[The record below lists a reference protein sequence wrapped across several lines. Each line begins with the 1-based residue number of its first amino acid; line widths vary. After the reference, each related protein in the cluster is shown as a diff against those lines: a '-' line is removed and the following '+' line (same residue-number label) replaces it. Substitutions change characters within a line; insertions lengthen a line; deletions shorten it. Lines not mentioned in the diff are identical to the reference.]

1 MTAVIA
7 PARWSGPRDDTIVT
21 LRDALRPE
29 FLREAGWN
37 PAHQLLAPPRA
48 HPLLGMP
55 ECAIVGCTAG
65 VQSAKAMFCLVCD
78 RRYRTS
84 KLSLTDFLSIPLE
97 RKPNRGEKFCIVAD
111 CERPAHVNSGICASH
126 HTARRTRFPDLS
138 VDDWIAQANP
148 SGFRSWGP
156 CVVASCIRDAARGSS
171 GLCYPHGERWAAHR
185 RRNSAANTRAAIFE
199 WARSAPPIPVDYAV
213 IFKGLPEQM
222 ILQILVGIQYR
233 SDNGT
238 RTFLTVVRAV
248 VEAAREADARS
259 IFELDIAPRG
269 RKNHVLLAMI
279 ASIRTGVHRSLAT
292 PESEYANDLWDLA
305 VFGARGTISF
315 TALHQLWL
323 RRAAKH
329 WVAEDLPLH
338 RGRKAGHGH
347 RSVVGCLNRLSESL
361 RLTRDDNGDDPA
373 TLGRKDIVNFLNR
386 LAHLQSTGQ
395 ISMHTRVK
403 TCRDVRRVLD
413 DVRTFRLA
421 EDDSQLPDLPAD
433 FALRKTDIP
442 REPKRG
448 APCRDIPINALRGIS
463 ENLHRLER
471 CHGIGI
477 RLITELLIDTG
488 RRPDEICSLPW
499 DCLDRDPAGKHVLVY
514 TDHKNNRVGCRLPI
528 SDSTAERIRTYRV
541 GVSAR
546 FPDTAQSELVL
557 FPRENRNRSGIHP
570 VTAETFSNFHREF
583 INSIADQ
590 LTDTDCALVDP
601 ASIVPYSYRHSYA
614 QRHADNGTAPDV
626 LRDLMAHDSMQTT
639 LAYYRVTEKRVR
651 SAVEDVSRH
660 QFDGQG
666 RPVLTAV
673 AGLLAEE
680 HTRLRVGQVAVPF
693 GICTE
698 PSNVKA
704 GGHACPYKFTC
715 IGCGHFRSD
724 PSYLPEL
731 KSYLQQLLAD
741 RERLLAATDIQDW
754 ARAKALPADEEI
766 TQLRSLIRRIEHN
779 LLDLTPED
787 RKTIQDAV
795 NVVRAARQTVN
806 LGTPTMPAT

>member
-1 MTAVIA
+1 MTAVVA
-7 PARWSGPRDDTIVT
+7 PTQRPGTRNDTISA

-37 PAHQLLAPPRA
+37 PAHQILAPPRA

-55 ECAIVGCTAG
+55 QCPIVGCTAG
-65 VQSAKAMFCLVCD
+65 VYSAKAMFCLVCH
-78 RRYRTS
+78 RRYRKS
-84 KLSLTDFLSIPLE
+84 ELSLAEFLSIPLE
-97 RKPNRGEKFCIVAD
+97 GKPNRGEKFCIVAD
-111 CERPAHVNSGICASH
+111 CERPAYVNSGVCVSH
-126 HTARRTRFPDLS
+126 YAARRTRFRDLS
-138 VDDWIAQANP
+138 VHDWITQANP

-156 CVVASCIRDAARGSS
+156 CVVASCIRDAAHGST

-185 RRNSAANTRAAIFE
+185 RRNGAANTKAAILE
-199 WARSAPPIPVDYAV
+199 WAQSAAPITVDYAV

-238 RTFLTVVRAV
+238 RTFLTVVRQV
-248 VEAAREADARS
+248 VEAARQAEAQS

-269 RKNHVLLAMI
+269 QKNHVLLAMI
-279 ASIRTGVHRSLAT
+279 ASIRTGVHRSVAT
-292 PESEYANDLWDLA
+292 PESEYTNDLWDLA
-305 VFGARGTISF
+305 IFGARGTISF
-315 TALHQLWL
+315 TALHQPWL

-373 TLGRKDIVNFLNR
+373 TLCRKDIVNFLNR
-386 LAHLQSTGQ
+386 LAHLHSTGQ
-395 ISMHTRVK
+395 ISTHTRIK

-421 EDDSQLPDLPAD
+421 ENDSQLPDLPAD
-433 FALRKTDIP
+433 FTLRKTDIP

-448 APCRDIPINALRGIS
+448 APCRDIPIPALRAIS
-463 ENLHRLER
+463 ENLHRLEQS
-471 CHGIGI
+471 HGIGI
-477 RLITELLIDTG
+477 RIIAELLIDTG

-528 SDSTAERIRTYRV
+528 SDSTAERIRAYRF

-546 FPDTAQSELVL
+546 FPGTAGSELML
-557 FPRENRNRSGIHP
+557 FPRENRNRNGIHP
-570 VTAETFSNFHREF
+570 ITAETFTNMHREF
-583 INSIADQ
+583 INGIADQ
-590 LTDTDCALVDP
+590 LTDTDCTLVDP
-601 ASIVPYSYRHSYA
+601 ASIVPYSYRHCFA
-614 QRHADNGTAPDV
+614 QRHADNGTPPDV

-651 SAVEDVSRH
+651 SAIEDVSRH

-673 AGLLAEE
+673 AGLLADE
-680 HTRLRVGQVAVPF
+680 HTRMRVGQVAVPF

-724 PSYLPEL
+724 PSYLPDL

-766 TQLRSLIRRIEHN
+766 TQLRSLIRRIEHD
-779 LLDLTPED
+779 LDDLTPED

-806 LGTPTMPAT
+806 LGMPAIPAT

>member
-1 MTAVIA
+1 
-7 PARWSGPRDDTIVT
+7 
-21 LRDALRPE
+21 
-29 FLREAGWN
+29 
-37 PAHQLLAPPRA
+37 
-48 HPLLGMP
+48 MP
-55 ECAIVGCTAG
+55 ECPIVGCTAG
-65 VQSAKAMFCLVCD
+65 VQSAKATFCLVCD

-84 KLSLTDFLSIPLE
+84 ALSLTDFLSIPVE
-97 RKPNRGEKFCIVAD
+97 GKPNRGEKFCIIAD
-111 CERPAHVNSGICASH
+111 CERPAHVNSGTCSSH

-138 VDDWIAQANP
+138 VHDWIAQANP

-156 CVVASCIRDAARGSS
+156 CVVASCIRDAAHGST

-185 RRNSAANTRAAIFE
+185 RRNGAANTKAAILE

-248 VEAAREADARS
+248 VEAARDADAHS

-292 PESEYANDLWDLA
+292 PESEYANDLWDLT

-323 RRAAKH
+323 RGAAKH

-373 TLGRKDIVNFLNR
+373 SLGRRDIVNFLNR

-421 EDDSQLPDLPAD
+421 ENDSQLPDLPPD
-433 FALRKTDIP
+433 FTLRKTDIP

-448 APCRDIPINALRGIS
+448 APCRDIPIPALRGIS
-463 ENLHRLER
+463 ENLQRLEQGP
-471 CHGIGI
+471 GIGI
-477 RLITELLIDTG
+477 RVITELLIDTG

-499 DCLDRDPAGKHVLVY
+499 DCLDGDPAGKHVLVY

-528 SDSTAERIRTYRV
+528 SDSTAERIRAYRV

-546 FPDTAQSELVL
+546 FPGTARSELVL
-557 FPRENRNRSGIHP
+557 FPRDNRNRTGIHP
-570 VTAETFSNFHREF
+570 VTAETFSNMHREF

-590 LTDTDCALVDP
+590 LTDADRAPVDP

-626 LRDLMAHDSMQTT
+626 LRDLMGHDSMQTT

-651 SAVEDVSRH
+651 NAVEDVSRH

-673 AGLLAEE
+673 AGLLADE

-766 TQLRSLIRRIEHN
+766 TQLRSLIRRIEHD

-806 LGTPTMPAT
+806 LGTPAMPAT